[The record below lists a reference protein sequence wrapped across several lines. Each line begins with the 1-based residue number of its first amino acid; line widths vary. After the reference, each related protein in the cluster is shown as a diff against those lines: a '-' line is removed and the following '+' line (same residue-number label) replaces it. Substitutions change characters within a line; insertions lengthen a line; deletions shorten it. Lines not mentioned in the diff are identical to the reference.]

1 MAAGKGSA
9 PAVKAASKSAAP
21 APAAKKAPAAA
32 AAKKSNKKSDADASS
47 SGASHTLV
55 PTRPT
60 PRFQSRHTSTP
71 FNSASDAF
79 QLHPFNVRSYG
90 QLPSDDCG
98 RRVVVVDTSN
108 EIGGDGDVPHP
119 GIGGARR
126 MQVTEPSE
134 QHATLIEAVQNHTP
148 QVVVVDEIGTE
159 LECAAART
167 ISQRGVQMIAT
178 AHGHTLENVLKN
190 PSLNDLVGGVVSV
203 TLGDDEA
210 RKRRAQK
217 TTLEREGPPTFGAA
231 VEIRETGK
239 WVVHLDV
246 GVAVDTLLAGYAPPV
261 ELRSVD
267 DATGRV
273 MSRSW
278 LGDDSAG
285 ATGFDDAPAVGFN
298 GGGGGGF
305 DGFSSFAQER
315 PIGGGVGF
323 GSSGGSFYG
332 EAGVSGFSFP
342 SASGPPRTAA
352 TAAVTPPARPLSS
365 SGFAAQEVAD
375 AADKRDGWTAGKR
388 GSAAARTASSSS
400 TSTDDEKA
408 LFAIYPYDLDC
419 DMLEGVIA
427 SLGLE
432 DRVVLTNVL
441 EDAAAVIAVKARSY
455 SH

>member
-1 MAAGKGSA
+1 
-9 PAVKAASKSAAP
+9 
-21 APAAKKAPAAA
+21 
-32 AAKKSNKKSDADASS
+32 
-47 SGASHTLV
+47 
-55 PTRPT
+55 
-60 PRFQSRHTSTP
+60 
-71 FNSASDAF
+71 
-79 QLHPFNVRSYG
+79 
-90 QLPSDDCG
+90 
-98 RRVVVVDTSN
+98 VDTSN

-375 AADKRDGWTAGKR
+375 AADKRDGGTAGKR

-400 TSTDDEKA
+400 MSTDDEKA

>member
-1 MAAGKGSA
+1 M
-9 PAVKAASKSAAP
+9 
-21 APAAKKAPAAA
+21 
-32 AAKKSNKKSDADASS
+32 
-47 SGASHTLV
+47 
-55 PTRPT
+55 
-60 PRFQSRHTSTP
+60 
-71 FNSASDAF
+71 
-79 QLHPFNVRSYG
+79 
-90 QLPSDDCG
+90 
-98 RRVVVVDTSN
+98 DTSN

-298 GGGGGGF
+298 GGRRRRFRRVQLVRAGAADRRRGWVRVVGGGR
-305 DGFSSFAQER
+305 STAKPAS
-315 PIGGGVGF
+315 
-323 GSSGGSFYG
+323 
-332 EAGVSGFSFP
+332 AGVSFP

-375 AADKRDGWTAGKR
+375 AADKRDGGTAGKR

-400 TSTDDEKA
+400 MSTDDEK
-408 LFAIYPYDLDC
+408 
-419 DMLEGVIA
+419 GVIRDL
-427 SLGLE
+427 SLRFGLRHARGR
-432 DRVVLTNVL
+432 DRVVGSRGPRRADERPRRRRRGYRGEGAFRTHTDWSPYDRVGVVNA
-441 EDAAAVIAVKARSY
+441 DP
-455 SH
+455 